1 MILHCL
7 KHCVA
12 ALLQVV
18 VVAAICEF
26 LGAVLLGASVTSTIK
41 CDSIHIQSTNCVWIR
56 VVLDK
61 TPHSG
66 IGRALRG
73 PTSCKTL
80 ECMTEMRPRSS
91 PDVPLSH

>member
-1 MILHCL
+1 M
-7 KHCVA
+7 
-12 ALLQVV
+12 
-18 VVAAICEF
+18 AAICEF

-41 CDSIHIQSTNCVWIR
+41 CDSIHIQSANCMWIR

-73 PTSCKTL
+73 PTRPTNSRVLDRDEAAL
-80 ECMTEMRPRSS
+80 ES
-91 PDVPLSH
+91 